1 MKKII
6 LILIFFIF
14 AGCSSKPTPD
24 KLTPSV
30 KSVFNLLIEKPQF
43 VMYFNFSNMRSTGFW
58 KDNIS
63 DSILNSENTLGSLL
77 NTFKEATGVSISQGL
92 DELYYTNSWQGENA
106 FVLKG
111 VFDKNRLNSFI
122 KKDSTF
128 AVKDYPDGITVYI
141 KKDNNL
147 QFFLKDNITLC
158 ASNFTSQI
166 ENMISVKDTSYS
178 GLLLNKSVITA
189 IEKINHKSN
198 LWLVTTEKTFI
209 RGIFLNFVESKSPKL
224 DTAKSFP
231 NDTLKMEKTD
241 SLTKT
246 DKMIADELYKQINS
260 VSLSA
265 KMKNELDVAV
275 QFECVDD
282 ASAGF
287 LNKLI
292 TGMITLSKLSPSG
305 QNDKKPSA
313 PEKILESLKVNNFES
328 SVQIYINITK
338 DNIED
343 FRKNSFLT
351 KPN

>member
-1 MKKII
+1 
-6 LILIFFIF
+6 
-14 AGCSSKPTPD
+14 
-24 KLTPSV
+24 
-30 KSVFNLLIEKPQF
+30 
-43 VMYFNFSNMRSTGFW
+43 
-58 KDNIS
+58 
-63 DSILNSENTLGSLL
+63 
-77 NTFKEATGVSISQGL
+77 
-92 DELYYTNSWQGENA
+92 
-106 FVLKG
+106 
-111 VFDKNRLNSFI
+111 
-122 KKDSTF
+122 
-128 AVKDYPDGITVYI
+128 
-141 KKDNNL
+141 
-147 QFFLKDNITLC
+147 
-158 ASNFTSQI
+158 
-166 ENMISVKDTSYS
+166 MISVKDTSYS